1 MSYFD
6 LDPVES
12 AQQLNT
18 ATLNPLTPDS
28 LNARWY
34 EGIGTG
40 ILSGAQSAYYRD
52 IFNVNK
58 ATNNQAGADRAIEQ
72 VDALKP
78 NPATVGFVGQLMHGF
93 GETLGTVLLN
103 VAGGNV
109 TPQTAAMAS
118 AQSFA
123 GSQTQIHI
131 REGMDPK
138 TAESVGRLEGIGV
151 GLGVVAPAA
160 LPGSLLMRAGS
171 GAGINAVLG
180 GGQRA
185 LISNTLNNAGYS
197 EMAKQYSVFDG
208 ASIATDL
215 AIGGFFG
222 GLLGERGAKT
232 VSKTKP
238 GTKFGTDTTTNP
250 GAQPFTAGE
259 FATAVE
265 NRLFELQ
272 VKRDGLQDVTVTGDD
287 GQPMVIPGRPAEFLT
302 DGEKAELAFLE
313 SNKDNH
319 DALGGYYNVKIVDE
333 ILPSHLDTVL
343 TNNNAAHVE
352 IGTAP
357 GIPTDPAARRVHV
370 DTLNKAIEDLLA
382 GNEVHVGDEVTQV
395 NFIEDPSAVATRTA
409 ISEAVTAHL
418 DDLAG
423 FKQELGDRGLPTDPA
438 LYNIT
443 RRIYT
448 EPIYVGSELGKLM
461 ERATKEGW
469 DTNRL
474 IAAIEGLKER
484 VDLRSANNADKRS
497 GDRVRGSLWINE
509 RLTRAERTGELS
521 AEEVRLAKWLIDK
534 NPNIANELGISI
546 REGGGNVGGLY
557 EPLQKLATI
566 FKDGGDPLTI
576 AHEFLHHGERM
587 MPADVRLE
595 IQKAWLAE
603 VKRVQRS
610 AEASGSLDMQL
621 FINDVIKANMGLAG
635 ADGRLRDMIG
645 QGLVDIDA
653 YQLVNPSE
661 FWAVNASKLVR
672 ERANEGWVQK
682 AVQWIKEFIEKA
694 KDLFGLKSDASI
706 IRGLD
711 ALLKSDGQLTG
722 EQFTQNVPMQNV
734 EAPGKNVAPENL
746 NGFEPDLRVKV
757 PIGKMKLPEKPLVLT
772 GTNKKNAGRQ
782 IGAID
787 EILAKFPDAD
797 TSPLEWSK
805 MMAYAMATDDVPVP
819 PYRFLKDINSDGAFK
834 SLSRLSPGQ
843 IADAQHGFENAA
855 AFRDAYIGKQLDV
868 ETTGKLFMW
877 SFLSRGVSPYTQE
890 GLFIDGFKGAGEWIK
905 KAADGKLTE
914 ADFPAYEA
922 WAKSVAPQGSGQPGS
937 GATHN
942 LNAFGR
948 LFLFK
953 MGQRDANGLSLLQTM
968 HNMMED
974 PNMTGQQLRRWFI
987 ENTEGVGI
995 DNKVVSFT
1003 LLVAGFKDLMVLDRV
1018 QIRQLWDDGRFG
1030 NRNLYD
1036 GRKVEGKPVA
1046 GSMLSEIT
1054 YGARGL
1060 LIYEAIERA
1069 LAKRIENLY
1078 TALGRPEDGSVGRYH
1093 WETWVADSE
1102 QEASHGTLDA
1112 ILHDAQGNPQKIAEV
1127 TAKEGEYGA
1136 YAYGARYGRDA
1147 SGTPYFM
1154 YGVKD
1159 MPEYRFTVP
1168 AFREFL
1174 AAVKSPANGVV
1185 PTKFKVTEAGNA
1197 PWYERS
1203 DVNKQALDQLA
1214 QRYAGEPG
1222 QGEGARALPENG
1234 QGQAVSN
1241 SAGRAALD
1249 PYSPEALIAQ
1259 SPALTIVREDGTMVS
1274 AGRALTDA
1282 DAEIQSA
1289 QRDSQ
1294 GYDAAVACA
1303 LRG

>member
-238 GTKFGTDTTTNP
+238 GTKSGTDTTTNP

-272 VKRDGLQDVTVTGDD
+272 IKRDGLQDITVTGDD
-287 GQPMVIPGRPAEFLT
+287 GQPMVIPGKPAEFLT

-423 FKQELGDRGLPTDPA
+423 FKQELGDRGLPTDPN

-443 RRIYT
+443 GPR
-448 EPIYVGSELGKLM
+448 EPLPPRSIPSNLNGVIDIATPAALD
-461 ERATKEGW
+461 RAVKSGQLSPQE
-469 DTNRL
+469 
-474 IAAIEGLKER
+474 AGLAR
-484 VDLRSANNADKRS
+484 
-497 GDRVRGSLWINE
+497 
-509 RLTRAERTGELS
+509 
-521 AEEVRLAKWLIDK
+521 WLLDK
-534 NPNIANELGISI
+534 NPNIGKDLAFVVKDSAGDQ
-546 REGGGNVGGLY
+546 VGGEY
-557 EPLQKLATI
+557 NPLRKLVTI
-566 FKDGGDPLTI
+566 FQGNTDPLSTV
-576 AHEFLHHGERM
+576 HEFLHHTERM
-587 MPADVRLE
+587 MPADVRAG
-595 IQKAWLAE
+595 IQRAWLQD
-603 VKRVQRS
+603 VS
-610 AEASGSLDMQL
+610 SLQDIAARTQ
-621 FINDVIKANMGLAG
+621 NH
-635 ADGRLRDMIG
+635 DMIQALADVRKSNAG
-645 QGLVDIDA
+645 DDA
-653 YQLVNPSE
+653 AHARVVQMVKDGVVGPEFYALVNPSE
-661 FWAVNASKLVR
+661 YWAVNASKLVR
-672 ERANEGWVQK
+672 ARAQEGWVQK
-682 AVQWIKEFIEKA
+682 AVQWVKELIEKA
-694 KDLFGLKSDASI
+694 KDVLGLQSDAAI

-711 ALLKSDGQLTG
+711 SVLKADGTLSG
-722 EQFTQNVPMQNV
+722 DVLAVGAPLRNV
-734 EAPGKNVAPENL
+734 EVPGKGVAQENL

-1030 NRNLYD
+1030 SRNLYD

>member
-6 LDPVES
+6 IDPVES
-12 AQQLNT
+12 AQQINT
-18 ATLNPLTPDS
+18 ATLNSVPPDNS
-28 LNARWY
+28 ARWY
-34 EGIGTG
+34 QGIGTG
-40 ILSGAQSAYYRD
+40 ILQGVQSAYYRD
-52 IFNVNK
+52 IFNVSK
-58 ATNNQAGADRAIEQ
+58 ATKDQAGADRAIEQ

-78 NPATVGFVGQLMHGF
+78 DPNTVGFVGQLMHGF
-93 GETLGTVLLN
+93 GDTLGTVLLN

-109 TPQTAAMAS
+109 TPQTAAMSS

-123 GSQTQIHI
+123 NSQTAIHI
-131 REGMDPK
+131 REGVDPL
-138 TAESVGRLEGIGV
+138 TAEKIGRLEGIGV

-160 LPGSLLMRAGS
+160 LPGSLLMRATS

-185 LISNTLNNAGYS
+185 LISNTLTNAGYG
-197 EMAKQYSVFDG
+197 EMAKQYSPFDG
-208 ASIATDL
+208 ASVATDL

-222 GLLGERGAKT
+222 GLLGERGTKS
-232 VSKTKP
+232 VSKTK
-238 GTKFGTDTTTNP
+238 TSTSTQTSTNP

-259 FATAVE
+259 FSTAVE

-313 SNKDNH
+313 KNKDNH
-319 DALGGYYNVKIVDE
+319 ETLTGYYNVKIVDQ
-333 ILPSHLDTVL
+333 LMPSDLDTVL

-370 DTLNKAIEDLLA
+370 DTLNQAIEDLMA
-382 GNEVHVGDEVTQV
+382 GREVSVKDDVTQA
-395 NFIEDPSAVATRTA
+395 NFIEDPSAVQTRTEIA
-409 ISEAVTAHL
+409 QAVTQHL
-418 DDLAG
+418 DDLEG
-423 FKQELGDRGLPTDPA
+423 FKQELGSRGLPTDPT
-438 LYNIT
+438 LYSISN
-443 RRIYT
+443 RIRS
-448 EPIYVGSELGKLM
+448 EPLYVGSELDRLK
-461 ERATKEGW
+461 ERAIKENW
-469 DTNRL
+469 STEQL
-474 IAAIEGLKER
+474 INGIDALKER
-484 VDLRSANNADKRS
+484 VDVRTANNADKRS
-497 GDRVRGSLWINE
+497 GDRVRGYLRATEVLSKAE
-509 RLTRAERTGELS
+509 RLGDLS
-521 AEEVRLAKWLIDK
+521 PQEVALGKWLLDK
-534 NPNIANELGISI
+534 NPNIANDLAISVKSG
-546 REGGGNVGGLY
+546 EGPVGGEY
-557 EPLQKLATI
+557 NPLKRLATI
-566 FKDGGDPLTI
+566 IKGNGDPLTTV
-576 AHEFLHHGERM
+576 HEFLHHGERM
-587 MPADVRLE
+587 MPQDVRME
-595 IQKAWLAE
+595 IQNAWLNE

-610 AEASGSLDMQL
+610 AEAGGDLNLQL
-621 FINDVIKANMGLAG
+621 FINDVIKANLGIAG
-635 ADGRLRDMIG
+635 ADERLRNMVADG
-645 QGLVDIDA
+645 HVSGDA

-682 AVQWIKEFIEKA
+682 AVQWVKELVA
-694 KDLFGLKSDASI
+694 KMQDIFGIKSDAAV

-722 EQFTQNVPMQNV
+722 DVLAANAPRLNNV
-734 EAPGKNVAPENL
+734 EAPGKNVGTENL

-772 GTNKKNAGRQ
+772 GTNKKNAARQ
-782 IGAID
+782 IANID

-797 TSPLEWSK
+797 KSPLEWSK

-855 AFRDAYIGKQLDV
+855 AFRDAYINKKLDV
-868 ETTGKLFMW
+868 ETTGKLFLW

-905 KAADGKLTE
+905 KAADGNLTE

-974 PNMTGQQLRRWFI
+974 PNVTGQQLRRWFI

-1030 NRNLYD
+1030 DRNLYD

-1046 GSMLSEIT
+1046 GSALSEIT

-1093 WETWVADSE
+1093 WETWVADSQ

-1112 ILHDAQGNPQKIAEV
+1112 ILHDAQGNPDKIAQV

-1147 SGTPYFM
+1147 NGTPYFM
-1154 YGVKD
+1154 YGVNG

-1168 AFREFL
+1168 AFRDFL
-1174 AAVKSPANGVV
+1174 AAVKLPANEVV

-1197 PWYERS
+1197 PWYEKAQ
-1203 DVNKQALDQLA
+1203 VNKQALDALA
-1214 QRYAGEPG
+1214 KRYAGESS
-1222 QGEGARALPENG
+1222 QGTGAGTVPENG
-1234 QGQAVSN
+1234 QGQAISN
-1241 SAGRAALD
+1241 SAGRAASD

-1259 SPALTIVREDGTMVS
+1259 SPALTIIREDGTMVS

-1282 DAEIQSA
+1282 DAEIASA

>member
-6 LDPVES
+6 IDPVES
-12 AQQLNT
+12 AQQINT

-40 ILSGAQSAYYRD
+40 VVQGVQSSYYRD
-52 IFNVNK
+52 IFNVSK
-58 ATNNQAGADRAIEQ
+58 ATKDQAGADRAIEQ

-78 NPATVGFVGQLMHGF
+78 DPSTVGFVGQLMHGF
-93 GETLGTVLLN
+93 GDTLGTVLLN

-118 AQSFA
+118 AQSYA
-123 GSQTQIHI
+123 NSQTAIHI
-131 REGMDPK
+131 REGMDPL
-138 TAESVGRLEGIGV
+138 TAEKVGRLEGIGV

-160 LPGSLLMRAGS
+160 LPGSLLMRAAS
-171 GAGINAVLG
+171 GGGINAVLG

-185 LISNTLNNAGYS
+185 LISNTLNNAGYG
-197 EMAKQYSVFDG
+197 EMAKQYSPFDG

-215 AIGGFFG
+215 AVGAFFG
-222 GLLGERGAKT
+222 GLLGERPAGKEA
-232 VSKTKP
+232 P
-238 GTKFGTDTTTNP
+238 RLNP
-250 GAQPFTAGE
+250 S
-259 FATAVE
+259 
-265 NRLFELQ
+265 
-272 VKRDGLQDVTVTGDD
+272 D
-287 GQPMVIPGRPAEFLT
+287 
-302 DGEKAELAFLE
+302 
-313 SNKDNH
+313 
-319 DALGGYYNVKIVDE
+319 
-333 ILPSHLDTVL
+333 LDTVL

-352 IGTAP
+352 LGTAP

-370 DTLNKAIEDLLA
+370 DTLNQAIEDLMA
-382 GNEVHVGDEVTQV
+382 GREVSVKDDVTQA
-395 NFIEDPSAVATRTA
+395 NFVENPSAVETRTA
-409 ISEAVTAHL
+409 IADAVSKHL
-418 DDLAG
+418 DDLEG
-423 FKQELGDRGLPTDPA
+423 FKQELGSRGLPTDTN
-438 LYNIT
+438 LYNVAD
-443 RRIYT
+443 RIYT
-448 EPIYVGSELGKLM
+448 TPIFAKSELSKLTD
-461 ERATKEGW
+461 RALAESWSTEQLASHVK
-469 DTNRL
+469 DL
-474 IAAIEGLKER
+474 
-484 VDLRSANNADKRS
+484 VDRMSLRDANKADAKA
-497 GDRVRGSLWINE
+497 GDRVRGNLWIEE
-509 RLTRAERTGELS
+509 RLTRAERNGELDT
-521 AEEVRLAKWLIDK
+521 EQVRLAKWLIEK
-534 NPNIANELGISI
+534 NPNIANDLAISLPDAVA
-546 REGGGNVGGLY
+546 GAHGLY
-557 EPLQKLATI
+557 DPIKRIATI
-566 FKDGGDPLTI
+566 VKNNTDPTT
-576 AHEFLHHGERM
+576 AVHEFLHHGERL
-587 MPADVRLE
+587 MPNDVRQE
-595 IQKAWLAE
+595 IQKAWAAE
-603 VKRVQRS
+603 VQRVTRM
-610 AEASGSLDMQL
+610 AEQQGSLDLKL
-621 FINDVIKANMGLAG
+621 FMGDVLKANLGMSG
-635 ADGRLRDMIG
+635 ADQRLRDMVG
-645 QGLVDIDA
+645 QGLVSKEA
-653 YQLVNPSE
+653 YALVNPSE
-661 FWAVNASKLVR
+661 FWAVNASRIIR
-672 ERANEGWVQK
+672 ERASESWVRR
-682 AVQWIKEFIEKA
+682 AVQWIKELVGKLGDI
-694 KDLFGLKSDASI
+694 FGIKNDSALVNGI
-706 IRGLD
+706 D
-711 ALLKSDGQLTG
+711 ALLKSDGRISGDILAA
-722 EQFTQNVPMQNV
+722 NAPRLNNL
-734 EAPGKNVAPENL
+734 EAPGKNVGTENL

-757 PIGKMKLPEKPLVLT
+757 PIGEMKLPEKPLVLT
-772 GTNKKNAGRQ
+772 GTNKKNAARQ
-782 IGAID
+782 INNID
-787 EILAKFPDAD
+787 EILTKFPDAD
-797 TSPLEWSK
+797 KSPLEWSK

-855 AFRDAYIGKQLDV
+855 AFRDAYINKKLDV
-868 ETTGKLFMW
+868 ETTGKLFLW

-1030 NRNLYD
+1030 SRNLYD

-1046 GSMLSEIT
+1046 GSALSEIT

-1078 TALGRPEDGSVGRYH
+1078 TALGRPQDGSVGRYH
-1093 WETWVADSE
+1093 WETWVADSQ

-1112 ILHDAQGNPQKIAEV
+1112 ILHDAQGNPEKIAQV

-1154 YGVKD
+1154 YGVNG
-1159 MPEYRFTVP
+1159 MPEYRFSVP

-1174 AAVKSPANGVV
+1174 AAVKLPANDVV

-1203 DVNKQALDQLA
+1203 EVNKQALDALA
-1214 QRYAGEPG
+1214 KRYAGEPS
-1222 QGEGARALPENG
+1222 QGGGAGTVPENG
-1234 QGQAVSN
+1234 QGQAISN
-1241 SAGRAALD
+1241 SAGRAASD

-1259 SPALTIVREDGTMVS
+1259 SPALTIIREDGTMVS

-1282 DAEIQSA
+1282 DAEIASA